1 MEIPNPLIMQSRNRA
16 MALEALSLLCVHLQ
30 SLEDLYSLTIKFS
43 HSPSSLSEIINAVAQ
58 HIEDTLGFFWNGTT
72 RGLCLLPHC
81 ESMPIPLPIL
91 EAPESLSLDFGLY
104 NPPDLPP
111 SNQ

>member
-1 MEIPNPLIMQSRNRA
+1 

-58 HIEDTLGFFWNGTT
+58 HIEDTWGFLLEWDYKGIVSPATLRVYANTLTNFGSPRKSIIGFWIVQSTRPAALQSMSPWPIWDTRNTT
-72 RGLCLLPHC
+72 
-81 ESMPIPLPIL
+81 E
-91 EAPESLSLDFGLY
+91 
-104 NPPDLPP
+104 
-111 SNQ
+111 